1 MNIMIILP
9 ILVVGV
15 GFYLLI
21 KTRFFFILHPKR
33 TVRTVFFALKKP
45 SSRRCFWLALAGT
58 LGVGNIFGVAAGIM
72 IGGAGSVFWLL
83 VSALFS
89 MIIKYA
95 EALLSFDSLTEKTA
109 GMHRVIEC
117 VFSKAGK
124 PLAGLYCAFCLLL
137 SLFMGASMQGAAVA
151 QAAQSSLG
159 IDFGLCLAVFSAL
172 VILGALW
179 GDGIIEKITSY
190 TIPLTTII
198 YILMSF
204 LVIFINF
211 GSLPQVLSSIVS
223 SAFAPRALGGG
234 ALSFFFS
241 RAFYEGFA
249 RGTLSNEAG
258 CGTSSFAHTRAS
270 EGTPKEAGLFGMCE
284 VFFDTVVI
292 CPLTALVILL
302 SGGAADIYESPMELV
317 YSAFVSSLGEWSGI
331 LLLLSVFTFAYSTV
345 ICWFSYGSE
354 CTEYLFQKRTPV
366 FIPAFAVFLIFG
378 AQIKASVLITLTD
391 AVILI
396 LSLITLTAIIKKSG
410 RIWELTK
417 E

>member
-21 KTRFFFILHPKR
+21 KTRFFFILQPKR
-33 TVRTVFFALKKP
+33 TARSVVSALKKP

-72 IGGAGSVFWLL
+72 VGGAGSVFWLL

-95 EALLSFDSLTEKTA
+95 EALLSFDSLTEGTP
-109 GMHRVIEC
+109 GMHRVIER

-124 PLAGLYCAFCLLL
+124 SLASLYCIACLLL
-137 SLFMGASMQGAAVA
+137 SFFMGASMQGAAVA
-151 QAAQSSLG
+151 QAAESSLG

-172 VILGALW
+172 VIFGALW
-179 GDGIIEKITSY
+179 GDKIIEKITSY
-190 TIPLTTII
+190 TIPMTTII
-198 YILMSF
+198 YILLSF

-211 GSLPQVLSSIVS
+211 RSLPQVLLSIVS
-223 SAFAPRALGGG
+223 SAFSPSAVGGG
-234 ALSFFFS
+234 MLSFIFS

-270 EGTPKEAGLFGMCE
+270 ESTPKEAGLFGMCE

-302 SGGAADIYESPMELV
+302 SVGDTSIYESPMELV
-317 YSAFVSSLGEWSGI
+317 YSAFVSSLGGWSGV
-331 LLLLSVFTFAYSTV
+331 LLLLSVFTFAYSTAV
-345 ICWFSYGSE
+345 CWFSYGSE
-354 CTEYLFQKRTPV
+354 CTEYILGRKTPLFIPV
-366 FIPAFAVFLIFG
+366 FAIFLIFG
-378 AQIKASVLITLTD
+378 GLIKASVIIALTD
-391 AVILI
+391 TVILI
-396 LSLITLTAIIKKSG
+396 LSLITLTAIIKKRE
-410 RIWELTK
+410 RIRALTK
-417 E
+417 D